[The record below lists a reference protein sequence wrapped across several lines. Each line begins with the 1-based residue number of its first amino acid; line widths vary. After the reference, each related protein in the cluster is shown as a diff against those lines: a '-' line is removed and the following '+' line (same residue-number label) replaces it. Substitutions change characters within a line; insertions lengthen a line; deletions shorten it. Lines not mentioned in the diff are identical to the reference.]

1 MKYVQ
6 NKTAGY
12 SRTPLA
18 KKLGLKA
25 TYHALIIGAPDSVIA
40 MAKEEGLASLS
51 VIASPTAAGQLRQE
65 LDYIH
70 LFSNSAAELMDAV
83 YTVKPGLKTDGL
95 MWLSWPKKA
104 SKVKTDIDE
113 TVIRKCGLDAGLVDI
128 KVCAIDEIWSGLKFV
143 YRLKDR
149 NIGRRTQ
156 RRSSQP

>member
-1 MKYVQ
+1 MQ

-12 SRTPLA
+12 SGTPLA

-25 TYHALIIGAPDSVIA
+25 TYHALIIGAPDGVIA
-40 MAKEEGLASLS
+40 MATEQSLASLS
-51 VIASPTAAGQLRQE
+51 VIASPTAADQLRQE

-70 LFSNSAAELMDAV
+70 LFSDSAVELKDAV
-83 YTVKPGLKTDGL
+83 NTLKPWLKTDGM

-104 SKVKTDIDE
+104 SKVKTDLDE

-143 YRLKDR
+143 NRLNDR
-149 NIGRRTQ
+149 SVGRSALRV
-156 RRSSQP
+156 SGQP